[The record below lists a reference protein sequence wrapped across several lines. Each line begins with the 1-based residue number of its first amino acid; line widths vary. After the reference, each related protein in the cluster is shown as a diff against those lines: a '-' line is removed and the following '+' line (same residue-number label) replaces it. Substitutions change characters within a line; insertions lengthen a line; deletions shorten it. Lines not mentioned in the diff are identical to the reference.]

1 MVVQKFI
8 TIFALQKPKLM
19 AVSRNRPKHKA
30 VKKKKNLEKQK
41 LREMANELKNQPVTF
56 VYNKD
61 KDTVEVP
68 LKMWQ
73 TLNQAAQQL
82 QSIAVFVSTMEL
94 VGQYHMQDGT
104 LLPVFQ
110 DDLETTGQKNP
121 DGTPQLKIKDS
132 FWIRGTGDKTPKVE
146 MEKPLI
152 VEADG
157 KTIYDSTKSAIK
169 TPEPTV

>member
-1 MVVQKFI
+1 
-8 TIFALQKPKLM
+8 M
-19 AVSRNRPKHKA
+19 AVSKNRPKHKA
-30 VKKKKNLEKQK
+30 EKKKRILKKQK

-82 QSIAVFVSTMEL
+82 QAIAVFVSTMEL
-94 VGQYHMQDGT
+94 IGQQHMQDGT
-104 LLPVFQ
+104 LLPVFT
-110 DDLETTGQKNP
+110 DDLEQSGQKNP

-132 FWIRGTGDKTPKVE
+132 FWIRGTVE
-146 MEKPLI
+146 KAPLEKPTLI
-152 VEADG
+152 MADG
-157 KTIYDSTKSAIK
+157 KTVYDASKEEDKVTV
-169 TPEPTV
+169 PEPTV

>member
-1 MVVQKFI
+1 
-8 TIFALQKPKLM
+8 M
-19 AVSRNRPKHKA
+19 AQSKHRPAHKA
-30 VKKKKNLEKQK
+30 KKKVNNIKKQK
-41 LREMANELKNQPVTF
+41 LREMANEAKNQPVTF

-61 KDTVEVP
+61 KETVEVP
-68 LKMWQ
+68 IKMWQ

-121 DGTPQLKIKDS
+121 DGSPAVKIKDS
-132 FWIRGTGDKTPKVE
+132 FWIRGKKESKPV

-157 KTIYDSTKSAIK
+157 KTIYDAT
-169 TPEPTV
+169 TTVEAPKATV

>member
-1 MVVQKFI
+1 
-8 TIFALQKPKLM
+8 M

-61 KDTVEVP
+61 KNTVEVP
-68 LKMWQ
+68 LQLWQ

-82 QSIAVFVSTMEL
+82 QSIALFVSTMEL
-94 VGQYHMQDGT
+94 IGQQHMQDGT
-104 LLPVFQ
+104 LLPVFT
-110 DDLETTGQKNP
+110 DDLEQTGQKNP

-132 FWIRGTGDKTPKVE
+132 FWIRGKAEKTP
-146 MEKPLI
+146 MEKPSI
-152 VEADG
+152 IMADG
-157 KTIYDSTKSAIK
+157 KTIYDSTKTDESAIVA
-169 TPEPTV
+169 PQATV

>member
-1 MVVQKFI
+1 
-8 TIFALQKPKLM
+8 M
-19 AVSRNRPKHKA
+19 AKSKTSKGHKA
-30 VKKKKNLEKQK
+30 YTKAKNLKKQK

-94 VGQYHMQDGT
+94 IGQQHMQDGT
-104 LLPVFQ
+104 LLPVFT
-110 DDLETTGQKNP
+110 DDLEQTGQKNP

-132 FWIRGTGDKTPKVE
+132 FWIRGKVEKTP
-146 MEKPLI
+146 MEKPTI
-152 VEADG
+152 IMADG
-157 KTIYDSTKSAIK
+157 KTIYDASKEEESAIVA
-169 TPEPTV
+169 PQATV